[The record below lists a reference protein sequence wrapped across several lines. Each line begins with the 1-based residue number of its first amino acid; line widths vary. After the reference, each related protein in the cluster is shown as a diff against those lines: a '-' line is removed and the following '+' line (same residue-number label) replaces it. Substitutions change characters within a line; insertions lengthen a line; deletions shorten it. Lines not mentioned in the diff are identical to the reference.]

1 MDNSHPRTHM
11 ITEEYIQRLLADI
24 KAEGESTEG
33 SNTMYREMMVAAEA
47 ERLLNYYAQLKE
59 ARYQMKVSDYKRRTE
74 KDKYTDQKK
83 KEIKVLAST
92 LDEATQKKIEWA
104 LVGMEYTS
112 GGQTEE
118 RTIQDMLWNI
128 RRTISFKI
136 ARLAKNWS
144 GCIANTLCK
153 DDHYGCYFHQPQKK
167 EESK

>member
-1 MDNSHPRTHM
+1 M

-24 KAEGESTEG
+24 KAANGEETP
-33 SNTMYREMMVAAEA
+33 NTMYREMMVAAEA

-59 ARYQMKVSDYKRRTE
+59 ARYQMKESDYKRRTE
-74 KDKYTDQKK
+74 TGKHTEKQK

-92 LDEATQKKIEWA
+92 LDEETQKRIDWA
-104 LVGMEYTS
+104 LVGLEYTS

-128 RRTISFKI
+128 RRSISFKI
-136 ARLAKNWS
+136 GRLAKDWS
-144 GCIANTLCK
+144 GVIANTLCK
-153 DDHYGCYFHQPQKK
+153 DDHYGCYSPKAEK

>member
-1 MDNSHPRTHM
+1 M

-24 KAEGESTEG
+24 KAEGENAEG
-33 SNTMYREMMVAAEA
+33 SDTMYREMMVAVEA

-92 LDEATQKKIEWA
+92 LDEETQKRIDWA

-112 GGQTEE
+112 IFANTEE

-128 RRTISFKI
+128 RRSISFKI
-136 ARLAKNWS
+136 GRLAKDWS
-144 GCIANTLCK
+144 GVIANTLCK
-153 DDHYGCYFHQPQKK
+153 DDHYGCYWPKKDKK

>member
-1 MDNSHPRTHM
+1 M

-24 KAEGESTEG
+24 KAANGEETPD
-33 SNTMYREMMVAAEA
+33 TMYREMMVAAEA

-59 ARYQMKVSDYKRRTE
+59 ARYQMKVADYKSSKAKDDYSE
-74 KDKYTDQKK
+74 KKK

-92 LDEATQKKIEWA
+92 LDEETQKQIDWA
-104 LVGMEYTS
+104 LVGMTYTS
-112 GGQTEE
+112 GGQSEE

-128 RRTISFKI
+128 RRSISFKI
-136 ARLAKNWS
+136 GRLANEWS

-153 DDHYGCYFHQPQKK
+153 DDHFGCYFPKAEKK

>member
-1 MDNSHPRTHM
+1 M

-24 KAEGESTEG
+24 KAANGEETP
-33 SNTMYREMMVAAEA
+33 NTMYREMMVAAEA

-59 ARYQMKVSDYKRRTE
+59 ARYQIKVADYKSSKE
-74 KDKYTDQKK
+74 KHDYSEKKK

-92 LDEATQKKIEWA
+92 LDEETQKQIDWA
-104 LVGMEYTS
+104 LVNMEYTGG
-112 GGQTEE
+112 GGQSEE

-128 RRTISFKI
+128 RRSISFKI
-136 ARLAKNWS
+136 GRLANEWS

-153 DDHYGCYFHQPQKK
+153 DDHFGCYFPKAEKK

>member
-1 MDNSHPRTHM
+1 M

-24 KAEGESTEG
+24 KAEGERTEG
-33 SNTMYREMMVAAEA
+33 SDTMYREMMVAAEA

-59 ARYQMKVSDYKRRTE
+59 ARYKMKVDDYKSRTE
-74 KDKYTDQKK
+74 KLGHTEKSKK
-83 KEIKVLAST
+83 QIKVLAST
-92 LDEATQKKIEWA
+92 LDEETQRKIDWA

-128 RRTISFKI
+128 RRSISYKI
-136 ARLAKNWS
+136 VRLAKNWS
-144 GCIANTLCK
+144 GVIANTLCK
-153 DDHYGCYFHQPQKK
+153 VDHYGVYNEPEKK

>member
-1 MDNSHPRTHM
+1 M

-24 KAEGESTEG
+24 KAEGENTEG

-47 ERLLNYYAQLKE
+47 ERLLNYYAQLKD
-59 ARYQMKVSDYKRRTE
+59 ARYKMKVSDYKSRTE
-74 KDKYTDQKK
+74 RHEYSEKK
-83 KEIKVLAST
+83 IKEIKVLAAT
-92 LDEATQKKIEWA
+92 LDEATQKKIDWA

-112 GGQTEE
+112 GGHTEE

-128 RRTISFKI
+128 RRSISFKI
-136 ARLAKNWS
+136 GRLAKDWS

-153 DDHYGCYFHQPQKK
+153 DDHFGYYFPQPEKK

>member
-1 MDNSHPRTHM
+1 M

-24 KAEGESTEG
+24 KAEGENEEG
-33 SNTMYREMMVAAEA
+33 SDTMYREMMVAAEA

-59 ARYQMKVSDYKRRTE
+59 ARYKMKVADYKRRTE
-74 KDKYTDQKK
+74 MAEHSDKKK
-83 KEIKVLAST
+83 KEIKELAST
-92 LDEATQKKIEWA
+92 LDEADQKRIEWA

-112 GGQTEE
+112 FGHTEE

-128 RRTISFKI
+128 RRSISYKI

-144 GCIANTLCK
+144 GVIANTLCK
-153 DDHYGCYFHQPQKK
+153 DDHYGSYRKPEQK

>member
-1 MDNSHPRTHM
+1 M

-24 KAEGESTEG
+24 KAEGEDTEG
-33 SNTMYREMMVAAEA
+33 SNTMYREMMVAVEA

-59 ARYQMKVSDYKRRTE
+59 ARYQIKVSEYKSWSE
-74 KDKYTDQKK
+74 KHKHSEKK
-83 KEIKVLAST
+83 IKEIKVLAST

-104 LVGMEYTS
+104 LVGMEYTN

-128 RRTISFKI
+128 RRSISFKI

-153 DDHYGCYFHQPQKK
+153 DDHYGCYSPKPEKK

>member
-1 MDNSHPRTHM
+1 M

-24 KAEGESTEG
+24 KAEGENEEG
-33 SNTMYREMMVAAEA
+33 SDTMYREMMVAAEA

-59 ARYQMKVSDYKRRTE
+59 ARYRMKVADYKSRTE
-74 KDKYTDQKK
+74 KHKHSEKK
-83 KEIKVLAST
+83 IKEIKVLAST
-92 LDEATQKKIEWA
+92 LDEETQRKIDWA

-128 RRTISFKI
+128 RRSISFKI

-144 GCIANTLCK
+144 GVIANTLCK
-153 DDHYGCYFHQPQKK
+153 DDHYGVYNQPEQK